1 MKVAFGISLSPG
13 TPLLQEKDT
22 RRFIDLAKMA
32 DDYGAEAVGTHS
44 RESRRSWRRFWPPS
58 TV

>member
-1 MKVAFGISLSPG
+1 MKVAFGVSLSPG

-32 DDYGAEAVGTHS
+32 DDYGAEAIGTYDTA
-44 RESRRSWRRFWPPS
+44 FIGGDP
-58 TV
+58 T